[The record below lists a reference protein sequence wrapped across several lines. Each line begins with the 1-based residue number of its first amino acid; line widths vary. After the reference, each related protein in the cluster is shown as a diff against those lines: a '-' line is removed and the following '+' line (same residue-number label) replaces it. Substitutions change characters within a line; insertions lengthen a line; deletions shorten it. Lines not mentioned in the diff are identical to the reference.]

1 MVEPLGVVSLVGA
14 GPGDPGLITV
24 KGLQRLRE
32 ADVVAYDRLVD
43 RRLLEEAREGAE
55 LIDVGKQAGQGG
67 VRQRSIYPILIDR
80 AHEGKRV
87 VRLKG
92 GDPFVFGRGGEE
104 AQVLAMAGIPFEV
117 VPGVSSAVAAP
128 AYAGIPLTHRDAAT
142 SFTVVSAVEDAE
154 KRESAIP
161 WGVLARTR
169 GTLVVMMG
177 WGALPRVVEK
187 LLGEGM
193 SPIMPAAVVQ
203 WGTEPYQKTVVGV
216 LRNIVERARAAD
228 FGPPVVVVIGRVV
241 ELRRE
246 IRWYEEKPLFGKR
259 VLVTRS
265 RTQASVL
272 SRMLTEEGAEAIEL
286 PTIEIAPPADFEPL
300 DEALLDLRSFGWVI
314 FTSFNGVAAF
324 FRRLNELGMDA
335 RVLGSSRVCAIGP
348 ITAAALEQRGV
359 RPDFTPP
366 RYTTERLVQGLAERG
381 VAGVCVLMPRTNIAP
396 EDAARALENLG
407 AQVLQPVA
415 YRTLK
420 PAGSAEKAKSL
431 LARGKIDIATFTS
444 SSTVQN
450 LLELLG
456 GDPAPLQD
464 VFIACIGPVTA
475 RKARELGLR
484 VDVVARRHTVAGL
497 VQALKNH
504 MQSSLEA

>member
-1 MVEPLGVVSLVGA
+1 MVEILGVVSLVGA

-43 RRLLEEAREGAE
+43 SRLLEEVREDAE

-67 VRQRSIYPILIDR
+67 SRQRSIYPILIDR

-177 WGALPRVVEK
+177 WGALPRVVDR
-187 LLGEGM
+187 LLEEGM
-193 SPIMPAAVVQ
+193 PPSMPVAVVQ
-203 WGTEPYQKTVVGV
+203 WGTEPYQKTVVGN
-216 LRNIVERARAAD
+216 LGNIVERARDAD

-246 IRWYEEKPLFGKR
+246 IRWYRGQTPLW
-259 VLVTRS
+259 
-265 RTQASVL
+265 QA
-272 SRMLTEEGAEAIEL
+272 
-286 PTIEIAPPADFEPL
+286 
-300 DEALLDLRSFGWVI
+300 
-314 FTSFNGVAAF
+314 
-324 FRRLNELGMDA
+324 
-335 RVLGSSRVCAIGP
+335 CAGDTFQDP
-348 ITAAALEQRGV
+348 GV
-359 RPDFTPP
+359 RAEPDAHGGRCGSHRGTDH
-366 RYTTERLVQGLAERG
+366 RNCAACGLCG
-381 VAGVCVLMPRTNIAP
+381 AGRSP
-396 EDAARALENLG
+396 EVTFG
-407 AQVLQPVA
+407 ASGGWSS
-415 YRTLK
+415 
-420 PAGSAEKAKSL
+420 PASTGWMRSSA
-431 LARGKIDIATFTS
+431 G
-444 SSTVQN
+444 
-450 LLELLG
+450 
-456 GDPAPLQD
+456 
-464 VFIACIGPVTA
+464 
-475 RKARELGLR
+475 
-484 VDVVARRHTVAGL
+484 
-497 VQALKNH
+497 
-504 MQSSLEA
+504 